1 MNDNLKP
8 NEVENRDIMRKY
20 FDAILTG
27 CENFKSD
34 SNEGSLFDAVLAACR
49 ENGVVQ

>member
-20 FDAILTG
+20 QDAFVDG
-27 CENFKSD
+27 CDNYLL
-34 SNEGSLFDAVLAACR
+34 NGGSLFEAVVAACR